1 MCLNVNRN
9 GCKMSIWLILALSIS
24 ARVRDR
30 ARGVA
35 LSVSLSTSPSSCLFS
50 FLLQLHHICYS
61 RYRTAVAEA
70 IGNHFGACV
79 QELMEFFFISV
90 SPESDWT
97 ISAAAGEREKKSLDL
112 LTFYSAGFSCVKYF
126 VTVAHW
132 DSVVIHRSAG
142 YWIQHNPLQPKNG
155 SSTNLELVHL
165 ANQLRNS
172 CFSTTLHHCMHQ
184 LCCCQSVSKDW
195 ILDIKA
201 WTSPWLPVAILILF

>member
-79 QELMEFFFISV
+79 QELMEFFFYIRQSRV
-90 SPESDWT
+90 RLNDLSS
-97 ISAAAGEREKKSLDL
+97 SRREREKKFGSVDFLFGRFFMCQTLCDSGSLGQRGHPQVGRIL
-112 LTFYSAGFSCVKYF
+112 
-126 VTVAHW
+126 
-132 DSVVIHRSAG
+132 
-142 YWIQHNPLQPKNG
+142 NP
-155 SSTNLELVHL
+155 T
-165 ANQLRNS
+165 
-172 CFSTTLHHCMHQ
+172 
-184 LCCCQSVSKDW
+184 
-195 ILDIKA
+195 
-201 WTSPWLPVAILILF
+201 